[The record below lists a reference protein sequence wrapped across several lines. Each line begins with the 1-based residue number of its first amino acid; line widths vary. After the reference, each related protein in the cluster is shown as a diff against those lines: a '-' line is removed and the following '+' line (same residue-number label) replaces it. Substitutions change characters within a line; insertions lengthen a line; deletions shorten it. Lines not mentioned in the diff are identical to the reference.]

1 MASPREIEQWLQKG
15 ILAAKA
21 GQLEQAR
28 FQLLDVVEADQ
39 TNEVAWYWL
48 YQIFDRVDDK
58 RTCLENLILIN
69 PKNMWAK
76 QELLNVL
83 EASVPAQVVAGPPPL
98 PPPFPPVAPATPT
111 PTSELD
117 TSEPGRPLTLKLVT
131 AFWVGISMIFLGGG
145 IISALEWLVSQTTPG
160 LALPFPLLDLT
171 FSVIFIIG
179 GVMGFTIVAAL
190 YFQSMIGF
198 YGSIFLALGLLLV
211 GPTFSLISNPP
222 NYVAMTCTGGISG
235 VIVLLTLASQPGFK
249 HT

>member
-21 GQLEQAR
+21 GQFEQAR

-48 YQIFDRVDDK
+48 YQVFDRVDDK

-83 EASVPAQVVAGPPPL
+83 EASVPVAAGPYPQPPPYAARPPL
-98 PPPFPPVAPATPT
+98 AAV
-111 PTSELD
+111 EDD
-117 TSEPGRPLTLKLVT
+117 TDDDESGRPITLKLVT
-131 AFWVGISMIFLGGG
+131 AFWVGISLIFLGGG
-145 IISALEWLVSQTTPG
+145 IISALEWLVSQTTAG
-160 LALPFPLLDLT
+160 LDIPFPLLDLT
-171 FSVIFIIG
+171 LSVIFIIG
-179 GVMGFTIVAAL
+179 GVMGLTIAAAL
-190 YFQSMIGF
+190 FYQSMIGF

-249 HT
+249 NTQPG

>member
-1 MASPREIEQWLQKG
+1 MASAREIEQWLQKG
-15 ILAAKA
+15 ITAAKG

-48 YQIFDRVDDK
+48 YQVFDRVEDK

-69 PKNMWAK
+69 PKNTWAK

-83 EASVPAQVVAGPPPL
+83 EASVPLQATAAPPPL
-98 PPPFPPVAPATPT
+98 PPSYGPAAPARKPET
-111 PTSELD
+111 D
-117 TSEPGRPLTLKLVT
+117 EPDRPLTLKLVT
-131 AFWVGISMIFLGGG
+131 AFWVGISVIFLGGG

-160 LALPFPLLDLT
+160 LNLPFPLLDLT

-179 GVMGFTIVAAL
+179 GVMGFTIAIAL

-249 HT
+249 HM